1 MSDGFVIHRHHGNVV
16 TAIFT
21 LLLACVVG
29 VIFLALGEVAF
40 KRIGFNS
47 LQFVAIMIGTL
58 LGSTVNIPVHEVKS
72 VEPLVE
78 VREVRVFW
86 MLYRIP
92 RVRYRQVS
100 TVVAV
105 NVGGAIIPILVSA
118 YILWLHPGALP
129 YALVGT
135 VVTAILV
142 HLMAKKVRGVG
153 IVTPA
158 LLPPFAAALI
168 SFLLVPGS
176 PAVVAYVSG
185 SIGALVGADLTN
197 LRGIAKLGAP
207 MASIGGAGT
216 FDGVFL
222 TGLMAVLLAS
232 LL

>member
-1 MSDGFVIHRHHGNVV
+1 M
-16 TAIFT
+16 
-21 LLLACVVG
+21 
-29 VIFLALGEVAF
+29 
-40 KRIGFNS
+40 
-47 LQFVAIMIGTL
+47 
-58 LGSTVNIPVHEVKS
+58 
-72 VEPLVE
+72 
-78 VREVRVFW
+78 
-86 MLYRIP
+86 
-92 RVRYRQVS
+92 RYRVPHIRYQQVS
-100 TVVAV
+100 TVLAV

-118 YILWLHPGALP
+118 YILWSHLGLLP
-129 YALVGT
+129 YALIGT
-135 VVTAILV
+135 TVTAILV

-158 LLPPFAAALI
+158 LLPPLAAALI
-168 SFLLVPGS
+168 SYILVPGS

-222 TGLMAVLLAS
+222 TGLIAVLLAP